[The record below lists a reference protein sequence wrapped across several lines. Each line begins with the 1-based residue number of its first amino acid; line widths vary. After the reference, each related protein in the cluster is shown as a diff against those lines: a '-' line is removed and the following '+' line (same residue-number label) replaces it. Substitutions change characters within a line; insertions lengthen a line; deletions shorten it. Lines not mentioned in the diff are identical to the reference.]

1 VNPAPDIRLST
12 GRTVR
17 HTPELNG
24 SQRATPTPGM
34 NAMTPEEWLEYCS
47 VVRQEA
53 PPFPEHARPR
63 LQAAV
68 TKLRTAAALRAGD
81 TEFLRKP

>member
-24 SQRATPTPGM
+24 SQRATPTPGS
-34 NAMTPEEWLEYCS
+34 NAMTPEEWLEYCD
-47 VVRQEA
+47 VVRQQEA
-53 PPFPEHARPR
+53 PPFPERARPR

-68 TKLRTAAALRAGD
+68 TKLRTSANLRPAI
-81 TEFLRKP
+81 PNS